1 MGQGSAPR
9 SRLLRVSG
17 FEPAYLPD
25 DPSAKAELR
34 RRYSVLFADESTRRR
49 GGLGSV
55 CLVTNAYGEK
65 LALKS
70 LLPQGAPNGTPGPAV
85 DDACLAAFRAEY
97 DAQRSLAGLPCVPS
111 PCGWGMVEGLP
122 VILMEW
128 VEGVTLG
135 AARAE
140 LAIDDEGRVSPLVA
154 AALGRDLFSA
164 LADLSAEDVPVVH
177 RDVSPA
183 NVMVRTNQR
192 TVAQQADDGAF
203 DLCLIDFGS
212 AVAPVCA
219 ADARAGSL
227 TQAGALVRWATP
239 DFAPPEMLTDD
250 VPGVADLRG
259 SAAIDVY
266 AAASVVFDL
275 ACARPPFGQR
285 GERGLPSGLGTSPYR
300 TKMDCTPAPAV
311 MAHAETACL
320 DAVLAREPAV
330 AEALAAAAVDLPE
343 APSASDCSHALAQVD
358 DQVAAAILPC
368 LAPSQQDRPVAAE
381 VRDRLAVV
389 AARYGENVGH
399 ALRKEPLEPRWEG
412 PSGSHDAREAMPLA
426 SPLAARRSLRVVA
439 LACSVAMTAAVCA
452 LSASHLGF
460 AALCLALPLAW
471 ALLLRGGR
479 RQGAPALV
487 RGCAGIAL
495 GVALTL
501 VALAAC
507 LGTPALATSAAP
519 ALLAVCAAAW
529 LPIAVDYATL
539 TAEAPTQTTAKRKA

>member
-1 MGQGSAPR
+1 MGQGSASR

-17 FEPAYLPD
+17 FEPAYQPD
-25 DPSAKAELR
+25 DPCAEAELR

-70 LLPQGAPNGTPGPAV
+70 PLSQGAPDGTPGPVV
-85 DDACLAAFRAEY
+85 DDVRLTAFRAEY

-111 PCGWGMVEGLP
+111 PCGWGTVEGLP

-128 VEGVTLG
+128 VEGVTLD

-140 LAIDDEGRVSPLVA
+140 LAVDDEGRVSPLVA

-164 LADLSAEDVPVVH
+164 LADLSAADAPVVH

-183 NVMVRTNQR
+183 NVMVRTDQR

-212 AVAPVCA
+212 AVAPVREA
-219 ADARAGSL
+219 HVRAESL

-239 DFAPPEMLTDD
+239 DYAPPEMLTDD

-259 SAAIDVY
+259 SASIDVY

-275 ACARPPFGQR
+275 ACARPPFGRR
-285 GERGLPSGLGTSPYR
+285 GEKGPSSRLGASPYL
-300 TKMDCTPAPAV
+300 TKMDCAPAPAV
-311 MAHAETACL
+311 MAHAEAACL
-320 DAVLAREPAV
+320 DAVLAHEPVV
-330 AEALAAAAVDLPE
+330 AEAVAAAAVDLPE
-343 APSASDCSHALAQVD
+343 VPSASDCSQALVWVD

-368 LAPSQQDRPVAAE
+368 LAPSQSDRPAAAD

-412 PSGSHDAREAMPLA
+412 LSVASDSRAPSSS

-452 LSASHLGF
+452 LSVSYLGI
-460 AALCLALPLAW
+460 AALCLALPLVW

-479 RQGAPALV
+479 RRGAPALA
-487 RGCAGIAL
+487 RGCAGIVLGAAL
-495 GVALTL
+495 AL
-501 VALAAC
+501 VALAAR
-507 LGTPALATSAAP
+507 LGTPALATPSAP

-529 LPIAVDYATL
+529 LPVAVDYATL
-539 TAEAPTQTTAKRKA
+539 TDEAPAQTTAKRKA